1 MLLNVNVIKYH
12 DQSEHRQMV
21 KLREINM
28 YHLIQELRGLTVMF
42 SSLCTS
48 PFGAEP
54 TRSELINAHKPLYI
68 LKA

>member
-1 MLLNVNVIKYH
+1 
-12 DQSEHRQMV
+12 MV

-28 YHLIQELRGLTVMF
+28 YHLIQELQGLTVMF

-54 TRSELINAHKPLYI
+54 SRSELINAHKPLYI